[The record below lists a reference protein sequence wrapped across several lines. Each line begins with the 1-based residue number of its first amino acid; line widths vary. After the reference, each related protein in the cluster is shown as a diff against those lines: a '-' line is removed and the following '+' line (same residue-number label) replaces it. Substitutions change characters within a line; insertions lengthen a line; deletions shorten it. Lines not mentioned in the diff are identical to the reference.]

1 MNNRNDSIMI
11 VFRVILLQYRCNTNE
26 IYQIIIEIIG
36 LCYVFKSDLLLI
48 FYD

>member
-1 MNNRNDSIMI
+1 MIPIMI

-36 LCYVFKSDLLLI
+36 LCYDLKRPFINIL
-48 FYD
+48 